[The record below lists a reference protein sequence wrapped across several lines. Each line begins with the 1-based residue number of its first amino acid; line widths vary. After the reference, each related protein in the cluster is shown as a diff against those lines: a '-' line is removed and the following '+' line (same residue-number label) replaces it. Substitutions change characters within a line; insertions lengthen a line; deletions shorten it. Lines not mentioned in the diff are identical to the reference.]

1 MILAGDLGGTKSN
14 LGLFDVQQGKLVRV
28 AEKRF
33 SSQAYPNA
41 EQIMQEFLQSTS
53 GEVTAASFGIAGPV
67 VNNTVK
73 ATNLPWIVDGAIV
86 AKHLGIARVRLL
98 NDLEAAAYGVGVLEP
113 KDVRTNCFVV
123 GV

>member
-41 EQIMQEFLQSTS
+41 EQIMQEFLQSTAG
-53 GEVTAASFGIAGPV
+53 GEQYCQSH
-67 VNNTVK
+67 K
-73 ATNLPWIVDGAIV
+73 SSVD
-86 AKHLGIARVRLL
+86 
-98 NDLEAAAYGVGVLEP
+98 
-113 KDVRTNCFVV
+113 C
-123 GV
+123 